1 MRIDFYV
8 CTARLPA
15 FDLIPMV
22 CKALGGT
29 VEPVEAPKHARQYQ
43 HAVQFRNV
51 SSERVDGIARWGGN
65 GGGVNLDFSGEP
77 SAVVGDWLR
86 ENYPSHHAPS
96 RMDVCEDLLGPGLFD
111 AIFEFGR
118 DLAQRSSPRIQIN
131 RQGDWDDLERGR
143 TVEFGSRESVSQLV
157 VYEKGLQLI
166 GKGIDAPRDH
176 VRIEHRIRP
185 DKALKRRLPAMD
197 LPSTWGLR
205 DLPRAVLEMASGL
218 AVDRF
223 HVPELPTSEETR
235 RAAFSQQWGA
245 HCLRWYDADPAGFIA
260 WLRDEQMARAA
271 LKIRP
276 RVANG

>member
-8 CTARLPA
+8 ATVRLPA
-15 FDLIPMV
+15 FDLVPLV

-29 VEPVEAPKHARQYQ
+29 VETVDAPKAARQYQ
-43 HAVQFRNV
+43 HAVQFRNLT
-51 SSERVDGIARWGGN
+51 SERVDGIARWGGN

-77 SAVVGDWLR
+77 SATVGDFLR
-86 ENYPSHHAPS
+86 EKYPHHHSPS
-96 RMDVCEDLLGPGLFD
+96 RMDVCEDLVAPGLFD
-111 AIFEFGR
+111 ALFEFGR

-185 DKALKRRLPAMD
+185 DKALRHRLPMMG

-205 DLPRAVLEMASGL
+205 DFPKAMLEFACGIAVE
-218 AVDRF
+218 RF
-223 HVPELPTSEETR
+223 HVPEMPTSEEAR
-235 RAAFSQQWGA
+235 LAAVSQQWGA
-245 HCLRWYDADPAGFIA
+245 HLIRWMEKDPHAFLN
-260 WLRDEQMARAA
+260 WLRDQQYERAEVKRRLSRSA
-271 LKIRP
+271 
-276 RVANG
+276 